1 MTPQFES
8 LVDVAQAAVAAE
20 AKATAA
26 QAALAAAEGDADTI
40 RRRILD
46 LEGAR
51 NAIIVRRR
59 EGDHRDGDGAEL
71 ALLDADKQGLQE
83 VLAERDAAVAAA
95 RVPAD
100 AAAAELATA
109 RFQLRRAEALAA
121 EAALG
126 EHATSLVEKLLE
138 TLARLG
144 EAGAQIGRG
153 QATWHPPERLM
164 NELRRL
170 DVQRQRGW

>member
-51 NAIIVRRR
+51 NAIIIRRR

-109 RFQLRRAEALAA
+109 RFSLRRADVFADEAF
-121 EAALG
+121 
-126 EHATSLVEKLLE
+126 LVEL
-138 TLARLG
+138 
-144 EAGAQIGRG
+144 
-153 QATWHPPERLM
+153 
-164 NELRRL
+164 
-170 DVQRQRGW
+170 

>member
-1 MTPQFES
+1 MTPHFES
-8 LVDVAQAAVAAE
+8 TVTAAQAAVAAE
-20 AKATAA
+20 ARHDSA
-26 QAALAAAEGDADTI
+26 QAVLAAAEGDADTI

-100 AAAAELATA
+100 AAAAALTTA
-109 RFQLRRAEALAA
+109 RFTLRRAEALAA

-126 EHATSLVEKLLE
+126 EHANGLVEKLLQ
-138 TLARLG
+138 TG
-144 EAGAQIGRG
+144 S
-153 QATWHPPERLM
+153 P
-164 NELRRL
+164 
-170 DVQRQRGW
+170 